1 MLTLGEVSLQTLS
14 LTDKETLAELAN
26 NRKIWLNL
34 TDTFPHPYGLEHAEY
49 FLEGK
54 DEQFPVLYFGIHY
67 QGQFCGVI
75 SIHPKEDVYKLS
87 AEVGYWVGEP
97 FWGKGIMPKALSLIT
112 EYGFQKLGLHRIEA
126 GVFEYNPASMRVL
139 EKAGY
144 QKETIK
150 RDGAV
155 KDGKIIDLH
164 VYVKLSGK

>member
-1 MLTLGEVSLQTLS
+1 MLTLGEVSLKKLTLS
-14 LTDKETLAELAN
+14 NREELAELAN

-34 TDTFPHPYGLEHAEY
+34 TDGFPHPYGLEQADF

-54 DEQFPVLYFGIHY
+54 EEQVPVLYFGIHY
-67 QGQFCGVI
+67 QEQFCGII
-75 SIHPKEDVYKLS
+75 SIHPREDVYRLS

-97 FWGKGIMPKALSLIT
+97 FWGKGIMPKALALIT
-112 EYGFQKLGLHRIEA
+112 EYGFQKLGLHRIDA

-144 QKETIK
+144 TKESIK
-150 RDGAV
+150 KGGAI
-155 KDGKIIDLH
+155 KDGRIIDLH